1 MGETAEVSHGIHVR
15 MQAREEPFQLEHQ
28 SSCARSHKGRPLEES
43 AELALKFPLSEDVME
58 KYMCGNAA
66 RLLKVT
72 IEPIS
77 PSGERASHGNS
88 VDQARNRSGGCQHGQ
103 H

>member
-1 MGETAEVSHGIHVR
+1 MGETAGVSHGIHVR
-15 MQAREEPFQLEHQ
+15 MQAIEEPFQPEHQ
-28 SSCARSHKGRPLEES
+28 SSCARSHKGSPLEES

-72 IEPIS
+72 
-77 PSGERASHGNS
+77 A
-88 VDQARNRSGGCQHGQ
+88 ARSKPQVA
-103 H
+103 